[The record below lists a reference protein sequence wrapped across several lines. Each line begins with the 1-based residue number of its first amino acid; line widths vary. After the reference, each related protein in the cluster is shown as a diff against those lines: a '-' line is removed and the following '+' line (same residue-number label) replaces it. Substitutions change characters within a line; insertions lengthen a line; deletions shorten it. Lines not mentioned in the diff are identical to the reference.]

1 MHDIRAIRDN
11 PTAFDDALIR
21 RGHAPTSSDIL
32 QLDTSR
38 RACIQAAG
46 QHPQNKTPLVNWP
59 APPSPME
66 TMWNLIVFVVW
77 FQLKKMKSPI

>member
-21 RGHAPTSSDIL
+21 RGHAPTSSHIL

-38 RACIQAAG
+38 RACIQAAEAASAE
-46 QHPQNKTPLVNWP
+46 QNTAGKLAGAAKSNGDDVEFDRLRSLVS
-59 APPSPME
+59 A
-66 TMWNLIVFVVW
+66 
-77 FQLKKMKSPI
+77 KKK